1 MKIGQ
6 LAAATDTQVETIR
19 YYEREGLLPPPAR
32 SDGNY
37 RVYDTP
43 HVTRLTFIR
52 HCRALDLN
60 LSEIRSLLHV
70 RDAPEAGCGEVNA
83 LVDAHI
89 DQVGVRI
96 RELQALE
103 GELKALRARCSEG
116 RSVMACG
123 ILDELNRDAKQ
134 SVNSCGGVQAGLALP
149 SSQGTQPA
157 SCPIKAA

>member
-32 SDGNY
+32 SEGNY
-37 RVYDTP
+37 RVYDNP
-43 HVTRLTFIR
+43 HVTRLAFIR

-96 RELQALE
+96 RQLQALE
-103 GELKALRARCSEG
+103 GELKALRAHCSEG

-123 ILDELNRDAKQ
+123 ILDELTRDAKEG
-134 SVNSCGGVQAGLALP
+134 VNSCRGAQSGLALSP
-149 SSQGTQPA
+149 LQGARPTGRPLKV
-157 SCPIKAA
+157 S

>member
-6 LAAATDTQVETIR
+6 LATATDTQVETIR

-32 SDGNY
+32 SEGNY
-37 RVYDTP
+37 RVYDIP

-60 LSEIRSLLHV
+60 LREIRSLLQV
-70 RDAPEAGCGEVNA
+70 RDAPEAGCGAVNA

-96 RELQALE
+96 RQLQALE
-103 GELKALRARCSEG
+103 SELKALRALCSEG

-123 ILDELNRDAKQ
+123 ILDELTREAKQ
-134 SVNSCGGVQAGLALP
+134 DVSCKSVLGRTEVP
-149 SSQGTQPA
+149 SSYPHSAGDGH
-157 SCPIKAA
+157 